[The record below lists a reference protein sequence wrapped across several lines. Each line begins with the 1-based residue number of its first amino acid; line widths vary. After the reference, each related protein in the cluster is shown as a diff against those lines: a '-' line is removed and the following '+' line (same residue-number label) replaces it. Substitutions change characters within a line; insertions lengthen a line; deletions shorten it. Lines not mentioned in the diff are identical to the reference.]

1 MNYPTY
7 PYMPNNGFQNAS
19 NAFQNATA
27 NQPSQIAN
35 GFVCRPVT
43 SREEAVATQVDF
55 FGSGTVMP
63 DLSHGVVYIKRFNQ
77 QTGGSDFYEFV
88 YQPHKEPEQPKYVT
102 LDDFEQLRKDVD
114 ALKGKKVKKN
124 DSDE

>member
-1 MNYPTY
+1 MNYNY
-7 PYMPNNGFQNAS
+7 PYMPVNGFQGAP
-19 NAFQNATA
+19 NAFSNQMA
-27 NQPSQIAN
+27 NNTQQSAN

-63 DLSHGVVYIKRFNQ
+63 DLSHGIIYLKRFNQ

-88 YQPHKEPEQPKYVT
+88 YQPHKEPEQPKYAT
-102 LDDFEQLRKDVD
+102 LDDLEQLRKDVES
-114 ALKGKKVKKN
+114 LKGKKVKKN
-124 DSDE
+124 DTDE